1 MVLPLFVREK
11 GEFSLWAAPRWHL
24 LRELLMDEDLNNVAL
39 GGFTVGKFQVQCE
52 LVNDILTS

>member
-1 MVLPLFVREK
+1 
-11 GEFSLWAAPRWHL
+11 
-24 LRELLMDEDLNNVAL
+24 MDEDLNNVAL